1 MPMVDPE
8 QKWVDFFSAEDIDD
22 DEDNQVDDCG
32 SEQTNRN
39 SSGREGESGFI
50 QCPIG
55 YRRQMS
61 VITDLN
67 VLQDIITTPRL

>member
-1 MPMVDPE
+1 MVDPE
-8 QKWVDFFSAEDIDD
+8 QKWVDFFSAEDVDD
-22 DEDNQVDDCG
+22 DEDSHVDGCVADPKNG
-32 SEQTNRN
+32 N
-39 SSGREGESGFI
+39 SSGREGENGFI

-67 VLQDIITTPRL
+67 VLQDVLTTPR